1 MPHHHHGGHHHRGGR
16 GRRSGPVLII
26 DDTDDED
33 DDMHR
38 DPHDALMLTDRDTT
52 VVTQA
57 TRLLDDMPDP
67 YGASSDEESMF
78 AGVSADDMEIDSR
91 AGINS
96 AKAQS
101 LASRTGTA
109 PTTALPTP
117 MSAPAQPAPS
127 VWPAVGLVAGLVALT
142 YLLGGKKRRA

>member
-78 AGVSADDMEIDSR
+78 AGISADDSDFDNR
-91 AGINS
+91 VGINS

-101 LASRTGTA
+101 LAARTSTA
-109 PTTALPTP
+109 PTTALNTP
-117 MSAPAQPAPS
+117 MPPPMQPAPS
-127 VWPAVGLVAGLVALT
+127 IWPAVGIVGALIGLT

>member
-1 MPHHHHGGHHHRGGR
+1 
-16 GRRSGPVLII
+16 
-26 DDTDDED
+26 
-33 DDMHR
+33 MHR

-78 AGVSADDMEIDSR
+78 AGVAADDMDIDSR

-101 LASRTGTA
+101 LASRTDTA
-109 PTTALPTP
+109 PTTALTNPLP
-117 MSAPAQPAPS
+117 PPAQPAPS
-127 VWPAVGLVAGLVALT
+127 IWPAVGLIAGLVGLT